1 MTSFLSEQKK
11 GSLVASLPF
20 LSVLL
25 WGTKRERVRNFSV
38 HFPNSGAESQRKPSS
53 RAVWP
58 LLLYFSPE
66 EYECKS
72 ELASGRWWSNCTDA
86 TVAQETDAGWEF
98 ADWSPLLPSFPDLV
112 LTLIHHPHCLYLLL
126 LPPPECT
133 CKGACLL
140 LFPLPAQCM
149 LGASASGNNPIVL
162 APYPRM
168 TCANRPSLPPT
179 VYQT

>member
-1 MTSFLSEQKK
+1 MCNNYENNKK
-11 GSLVASLPF
+11 
-20 LSVLL
+20 
-25 WGTKRERVRNFSV
+25 K
-38 HFPNSGAESQRKPSS
+38 KPSS

-86 TVAQETDAGWEF
+86 TVAPETDAGWEF

-133 CKGACLL
+133 CKGACHL

-179 VYQT
+179 VLSNLGEEVDESGSIESSTVTPKMLNYE